1 MFKQVQ
7 KFQKY
12 LLSPLPDPLVVL
24 KTLVTINFVKDL
36 IQIYPSNHQL
46 DLCLY
51 LYFTIEVVTIVKLEA
66 RNYYQTLSP
75 GQ

>member
-12 LLSPLPDPLVVL
+12 LLSPLPDPLIVL
-24 KTLVTINFVKDL
+24 KMLVTINFVKDL